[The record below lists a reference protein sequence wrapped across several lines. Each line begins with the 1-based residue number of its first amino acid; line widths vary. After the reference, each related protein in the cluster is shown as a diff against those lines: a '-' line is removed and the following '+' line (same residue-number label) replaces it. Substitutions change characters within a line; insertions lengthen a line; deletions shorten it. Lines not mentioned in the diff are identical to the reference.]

1 MPHLTNIK
9 EFHMNKTL
17 KKTKIICLLAVI
29 FLISACASTSKNR
42 QTQERLL
49 KDLTNKDY
57 VAAKKFVND
66 SKFYP
71 SENSLLLRL
80 LERGTVEYLNGNF
93 YQALK
98 TFEDAQKI
106 SDDLY
111 TRSISR
117 AALSAIGSKSA
128 DNYYGEKYER
138 SLIRFY
144 EALLHYCLYRQG
156 EYEAYERKDETGKI
170 VQVPSKTLSENER
183 RTHLIQSRSVLM
195 EWDSL
200 LRSYDIELSG
210 KAVYKSDLVQKLFG
224 AFVHTEIGTR
234 EDRQTAL
241 QLYRDAQTT
250 LIRNYN
256 IYPSFNE
263 KHIEFE
269 RNFSRLPL
277 MSIDKVKSDF
287 IRQSAASESS
297 ENFIN
302 ARLNKLS
309 SNNTDNFT
317 VIVKEGLISPK
328 QVKKVIVGML
338 PGITGAKIKEGDI
351 FIPVPPQIPI
361 ALRALG
367 GDLNTFMGWV
377 LALGVI
383 DFEIPYIADRI
394 EKGAYEVVLIGGDG
408 REIVAPLALIEPLS
422 NIAVREFNNEHSIAK
437 LALSVALEHAAAIVA
452 AYQIWLQNP
461 NDLLTKIAAVASYK
475 AASAAINERYRAD
488 LRYWSSLPNTV
499 WMGGAKV
506 ADGKY
511 VLFINRIENGR
522 KNKVYENTVEIKGGA
537 FADINL

>member
-1 MPHLTNIK
+1 
-9 EFHMNKTL
+9 MNKTL
-17 KKTKIICLLAVI
+17 KKTKIICLLAAL
-29 FLISACASTSKNR
+29 FFISACASTSKNR

-49 KDLTNKDY
+49 KDLTSKDY
-57 VAAKKFVND
+57 AAAKKFVND
-66 SKFYP
+66 SDFYP
-71 SENSLLLRL
+71 SENSRLLRL

-98 TFEDAQKI
+98 IFEDAQKV

-117 AALSAIGSKSA
+117 AAAAAVGSNAA
-128 DNYYGEKYER
+128 DNYYGERYER

-144 EALLHYCLYRQG
+144 ESLLHYCLYRKG
-156 EYEAYERKDETGKI
+156 EYEAFERKDDSGKT
-170 VQVPSKTLSENER
+170 VWVALKTLTENER
-183 RTHLIQSRSVLM
+183 RTHLIQSRSILI

-210 KAVYKSDLVQKLFG
+210 RAVYKSDLVQKLFG
-224 AFVHTEIGTR
+224 AFIHTEIGTR
-234 EDRQTAL
+234 EDRQIAL
-241 QLYRDAQTT
+241 QLYRDAKDT

-263 KHIEFE
+263 KHVEFE
-269 RNFSRLPL
+269 KNFSRLPL

-287 IRQSAASESS
+287 IRQTAAAAAS
-297 ENFIN
+297 ENFID

-317 VIVKEGLISPK
+317 VIVKEGFISPK
-328 QVKKVIVGML
+328 QARRVVVGMI
-338 PGITGAKIKEGDI
+338 PGITGTKLKEGDI
-351 FIPVPPQIPI
+351 FIPVFPQIPI
-361 ALRALG
+361 ALGSLG
-367 GDLNTFMGWV
+367 GDLNVFLGWV

-383 DFEIPYIADRI
+383 DFEIPYIEDRV
-394 EKGAYEVVLIGGDG
+394 EKGSFEAVLISQDG
-408 REIVAPLALIEPLS
+408 RENVLPLALIEPLS
-422 NIAVREFNNEHSIAK
+422 NIAFREFNNEQSILR
-437 LALSVALEHAAAIVA
+437 LALAVSLEHAVAIVA
-452 AYQIWLQNP
+452 AYQIWRQNP
-461 NDLLTKIAAVASYK
+461 NDFLTKVAALASYK
-475 AASAAINERYRAD
+475 AATIAIKERHKAD

-511 VLFINRIENGR
+511 VLTVNRIENGR
-522 KNKVYENTVEIKGGA
+522 KNKVYENAVQISGGA